1 MQLVYGYATETKET
15 NIWNKWNIQT
25 HQDFEGKK
33 QKIQGMTWQTRI
45 STLLTIT
52 IGGFRGGAEGAVPPL
67 FSKHFC
73 MTPFPLTMHP
83 ENRFIKC
90 SLILSFETL
99 TLLYFASR
107 IYPQCCMLHLLKS
120 EVFIWRGRE
129 VGDSSPSFWIFWIH
143 PKYKILLMYI

>member
-1 MQLVYGYATETKET
+1 MVMPLRQRKQIFEINETYILIRILREKSRKFKA
-15 NIWNKWNIQT
+15 WL
-25 HQDFEGKK
+25 DK
-33 QKIQGMTWQTRI
+33 QEYQH
-45 STLLTIT
+45 LLTLT

-73 MTPFPLTMHP
+73 MTPFLLTIHP

-120 EVFIWRGRE
+120 EVFIWRGRG
-129 VGDSSPSFWIFWIH
+129 VGDSFPSF
-143 PKYKILLMYI
+143 